1 MEISLAYTRRM
12 QLSALVMPRGE
23 YAVEVLESGDSLAFF
38 LVRGCLQI
46 TRRRTG
52 EPASYSLHATPTA
65 PLIILN
71 PGTYT
76 IVAERSAL
84 GLRGSRRAR

>member
-1 MEISLAYTRRM
+1 VEISLAFTDRM

-23 YAVEVLESGDSLAFF
+23 YVVEMLEPGDSLGLF

-52 EPASYSLHATPTA
+52 EPASYSLHATPRA
-65 PLIILN
+65 PLIIVN

-76 IVAERSAL
+76 IVAERTAL
-84 GLRGSRRAR
+84 GFRGSRRSR

>member
-1 MEISLAYTRRM
+1 MEFSLAYTRRLH
-12 QLSALVMPRGE
+12 LSALVMPRGE
-23 YAVEVLESGDSLAFF
+23 YAVEVLEPGDSMAFY
-38 LVRGCLQI
+38 LVHGCLQI

-52 EPASYSLHATPTA
+52 EPASYSLHATPSS

>member
-1 MEISLAYTRRM
+1 MEFNLAYTRRM

-23 YAVEVLESGDSLAFF
+23 YVVEVLQPGDTLALF

-52 EPASYSLHATPTA
+52 EPASYSLHATPSS
-65 PLIILN
+65 PLVILN

-84 GLRGSRRAR
+84 GLRGSRRAQ